1 MKKILSFCICLQ
13 AAALAAPAA
22 VLTSVPMQGGMV
34 MPELSYSA
42 GEGVLRVQLDPTIPQ
57 LTPLLVSNPGDS
69 FDPAD
74 PWFDALDPSR
84 QGLAFSKRY
93 GFVMATVTDPL
104 PAGTGIR
111 IRKLSGSPELGLYRA
126 HSMSLPHR
134 WEPLF
139 GTEGSPDTFSWNG
152 SMFHPCAAAP
162 AGTNEYTVTFE
173 AFLAN
178 TNTGVAVA
186 GSGTGPFV
194 LKWTSVPDGRPTLSI
209 GQRIVIAWPETAAN
223 CVLECTESLSPCEWR
238 VVTNAPVMVEGRMA
252 VVLEPGEARKFFRM
266 RMTP

>member
-1 MKKILSFCICLQ
+1 
-13 AAALAAPAA
+13 
-22 VLTSVPMQGGMV
+22 MQGGMV
-34 MPELSYSA
+34 MPALSYNA
-42 GEGVLRVQLDPTIPQ
+42 AEGVLHVQVDPTIPQ

-69 FDPAD
+69 FDPSD

-126 HSMSLPHR
+126 HAMSLPHL

-139 GTEGSPDTFSWNG
+139 GTAGSSHTFGWNG

-162 AGTNEYTVTFE
+162 PGTNVYTATFE

-178 TNTGVAVA
+178 TSSGQTVA
-186 GSGTGPFV
+186 GSSTGPFV
-194 LKWTSVPDGRPTLSI
+194 LTWTSVPDGRPALDI
-209 GQRIVIAWPETAAN
+209 AQRVVIAWPATATN
-223 CVLECTESLSPCEWR
+223 CVLECAESLAPSQWSP
-238 VVTNAPVMVEGRMA
+238 VTNAPVMVDGRPA

-266 RMTP
+266 RITP